1 MTGLVT
7 GAAGFVGSHLVEELL
22 TRGDAV
28 RALVRRP
35 EQADS
40 LRQRGVEVV
49 VGDMRDPAL
58 WPGLLAGV
66 DAVFHC
72 ASATEVDGSAR
83 EASAANILGLR
94 LLLEASANSSRPH
107 MVLPTGLSVL
117 GLKNFDPATED
128 LPRRHSADADIET
141 KVQAEE
147 LVLDFHER
155 HGLPITILRP
165 AFIYGPGDARNLPK
179 LLGAIRS
186 GEFRFVGRRDNIVP
200 MVHVSDMAQAMIS
213 AAQNPSAA

>member
-1 MTGLVT
+1 
-7 GAAGFVGSHLVEELL
+7 
-22 TRGDAV
+22 
-28 RALVRRP
+28 
-35 EQADS
+35 
-40 LRQRGVEVV
+40 
-49 VGDMRDPAL
+49 
-58 WPGLLAGV
+58 
-66 DAVFHC
+66 
-72 ASATEVDGSAR
+72 
-83 EASAANILGLR
+83 
-94 LLLEASANSSRPH
+94 
-107 MVLPTGLSVL
+107 
-117 GLKNFDPATED
+117 
-128 LPRRHSADADIET
+128 RHSADADIET

-213 AAQNPSAA
+213 AAQNPSAAGRIYHITDGSRTRLDELTAYLAELLHVPPPHKRIWYWIGYLGWVFGPVLRWLHLVKEGPID